1 MSNTSNRMV
10 EKNGA
15 IAIPAVA
22 AAIMFAR
29 PLAEHG
35 RSTFDFSGEIK
46 PKRVRAA
53 PTEVDTIDGSRNAIR
68 ALGRKD

>member
-1 MSNTSNRMV
+1 MPNASNRMMD
-10 EKNGA
+10 KTGA
-15 IAIPAVA
+15 VAIPAVA
-22 AAIMFAR
+22 AAVMFVR

-35 RSTFDFSGEIK
+35 RSTFDFSGEYQ

-53 PTEVDTIDGSRNAIR
+53 LTEVDTIDGSRNALR